1 MSDWARGRPATGP
14 VLPEEY
20 FHRPS
25 PARMWNYL
33 QGGKDH
39 YPLDRT
45 AGDAMAAE
53 YPDIFELAK
62 QTRRYL
68 IRAARFVAT
77 EGDVRQ
83 FLDIGCGLPAPSDLE
98 NLHDVIQDV
107 HPQGHV
113 VYVDNDKVVLAHAR
127 ALLTSLVPDAGPI
140 DYIDSDVRDIRF
152 ILDEAAKTLDYTQP
166 TTVCLLG
173 ILGHVADFDE
183 ACAVVDTV
191 VSTVPSGSYLILADG
206 LGAGAERP
214 PGGATRNDTGIAA
227 NHQRTREPQLQHYL
241 RALAVAEPGVLSV
254 SAWRPTIAGTGAV
267 RPVLQYGGVA
277 RKP

>member
-1 MSDWARGRPATGP
+1 MSDWAKGLPATEP
-14 VLPEEY
+14 VLPDEY

-68 IRAARFVAT
+68 MRAARFVAT

-107 HPQGHV
+107 HRQGRV

-166 TTVCLLG
+166 TAVCLLG

-183 ACAVVDTV
+183 ACAIVDTV
-191 VSTVPSGSYLILADG
+191 VSSVPPGSYLILADG
-206 LGAGAERP
+206 FDDGDELHRGVAH
-214 PGGATRNDTGIAA
+214 RNDTGIDSY
-227 NHQRTREPQLQHYL
+227 YL
-241 RALAVAEPGVLSV
+241 RTLEQMRRYFHRLDVVEPGILSV
-254 SAWRPTIAGTGAV
+254 SAWRPHIAGTGAV